1 MERLLF
7 DTHCHMDDSRFDQER
22 EEIIKAMPENGIK
35 HILWVGTDLTTSR
48 MARDYSEKFPHVWFG
63 AGFYPHDTEKMT
75 VSSIKELEK
84 LLKHEKCLAL
94 GEIGLDY
101 HYEGVPR
108 QKQKE
113 ALKEQLELAASLNK
127 PVSLHERDACSDMLE
142 VLSSFKGR
150 LRGVM
155 HCFSGSP
162 GKAEQFL
169 KLGLHISFSGLL
181 TFKNVR
187 QAVETAQAVPHDK
200 ALIETDSPY
209 MAPEPLRGRRNEPAY
224 VLHVAQKLADIWNVS
239 FEEAARQ
246 TCLNAQ
252 KLFMDKANQSV

>member
-7 DTHCHMDDSRFDQER
+7 DTHCHMDDSRFDGER
-22 EEIIKAMPENGIK
+22 DGIIQIMPEKGIK
-35 HILWVGTDLTTSR
+35 HILWVGTDLVSSR
-48 MARDYSEKFPHVWFG
+48 MACQYAEKYPHVWFG
-63 AGFYPHDTEKMT
+63 AGFYPHDTVKMT
-75 VSSIKELEK
+75 ASSLKELEA

-101 HYEGVPR
+101 HYEGAPR

-127 PVSLHERDACSDMLE
+127 PVSLHERDACGDMLE
-142 VLSSFKGR
+142 ILSLFKGR

-169 KLGLHISFSGLL
+169 RLGLYISFSGVL
-181 TFKNVR
+181 TFKNAR
-187 QAVETAQAVPHDK
+187 QAVETAQAVPRER

-209 MAPEPLRGRRNEPAY
+209 MAPEPLRGKRNEPSY
-224 VLHVAQKLADIWNVS
+224 VLHVAEKLAEIWNISV
-239 FEEAARQ
+239 EEAARQ

-252 KLFMDKANQSV
+252 RLFMDKNA